1 MNYIEKQVENG
12 LKINIKVIGVGGGG
26 GNMLSYFYKS
36 YMKDKIDIQGV
47 EYISMNTDAEVL
59 ASQDQGIDSLQLGPN
74 TCKGM
79 GAGMKPE
86 VAAEAV
92 SESTEEIKEKLAGAD
107 LVFLATGLG
116 GGTGSGAISPIAQ
129 ICQDIGAI
137 TVAVVTTPFSFE
149 ARKRTKI
156 AKESLENL
164 KKSVNS
170 LIIIDNNKIEEHAP
184 EDIGMREAF
193 NMADEVLANAINGI
207 LNIVLRSGVDSI
219 NIDFADLRTALNN
232 SGQALIST
240 GYAQGLEAAEEAV
253 KDALTNPLLE
263 TTDIFGCKGM
273 IVNWTINPKYS
284 FKAVN
289 RATDF
294 IYDQAGGEDAD
305 PEIILGINYDDTI
318 GVDEVNVTILATGFI
333 NKDEMNKETNDK
345 ASEAL
350 KNNVSST
357 RNQAGN
363 ITAEILNIPSK
374 HNNEPLKIRI
384 DETTT
389 REEKK
394 SEGFDLFSTFKK
406 RNS

>member
-12 LKINIKVIGVGGGG
+12 LKINIKIIGVGGGG
-26 GNMLSYFYKS
+26 GNMLSYFYKT
-36 YMKDKIDIQGV
+36 YMQDKIDISGV

-59 ASQDQGIDSLQLGPN
+59 ASQAKEIDPLQLGPA

-92 SESTEEIKEKLAGAD
+92 VESTEEIKEKLEGAD

-116 GGTGSGAISPIAQ
+116 GGTGSGAIAPIAQ
-129 ICQDIGAI
+129 ICQDVGAI

-184 EDIGMREAF
+184 EDIGMKDAF

-240 GYAQGLEAAEEAV
+240 GYSQGENAAENAV
-253 KDALTNPLLE
+253 RDALTNPLLE
-263 TTDIFGCKGM
+263 TNDIFGCKGM

-294 IYDQAGGEDAD
+294 IYDQSGGDD
-305 PEIILGINYDDTI
+305 NDLEIILGINYDET
-318 GVDEVNVTILATGFI
+318 VSTEEVNVTILATGFV
-333 NKDEMNKETNDK
+333 NRDEMTKENNDK
-345 ASEAL
+345 VSEQL
-350 KNNVSST
+350 KNDTVST
-357 RNQAGN
+357 RNQATS
-363 ITAEILNIPSK
+363 ISAEILNVPSK

-389 REEKK
+389 RDEKRND
-394 SEGFDLFSTFKK
+394 GFDLFATFKK